1 MVAPR
6 SGNPRLCLQ
15 DLVIRPEQAID
26 LDFYH
31 KRLPLPRHLF
41 PSVNY
46 LSLFTPFFTGCCRPI
61 ENRQSLN
68 KYWCRISAAHQRPHP
83 QANSKLHPPR
93 PCYSYLFRVRE
104 EQVSL
109 QSWPVLST
117 TKLLFLALHKQNR
130 SLINR
135 NFSFARSII
144 GLSLYPRRWD
154 PTLLS
159 SGALSETATTVQCPL
174 VV

>member
-6 SGNPRLCLQ
+6 SGNLRLRLQ
-15 DLVIRPEQAID
+15 DIVIRPEQAID
-26 LDFYH
+26 LDFYY

-41 PSVNY
+41 PSANY
-46 LSLFTPFFTGCCRPI
+46 LSLFSLFCTGCYVPI
-61 ENRQSLN
+61 ENRQFLN
-68 KYWCRISAAHQRPHP
+68 KYWCRISAAHQRPHL
-83 QANSKLHPPR
+83 QANSKLHLPR

-117 TKLLFLALHKQNR
+117 TKLLFLALYKQNR

-154 PTLLS
+154 LTLLS